1 MRKEWYLLI
10 DLFFYFLFPF
20 VIWETCR
27 QFINDYLAIILSVLP
42 GIVYSL
48 YRLFHSMEL
57 NFTRMFLLAN
67 IIGELIVNLFSGSAL
82 QLLWNLAF
90 YSLGLAILY
99 LVSCFINKPLFLYFA
114 LDILVTQGYDRN
126 ITKEMLKETN
136 SLSIL
141 KIMTITNSINQ
152 LSYAILLMLMIS
164 IKGIEAYS
172 YSMIMEQI
180 LNLAVSVISV
190 CGFYFIY
197 KNINEIKLVHQIK
210 SHGPRRKKVPK
221 LSYLWV
227 PNHYESNYFFL
238 SNQ

>member
-1 MRKEWYLLI
+1 M
-10 DLFFYFLFPF
+10 
-20 VIWETCR
+20 
-27 QFINDYLAIILSVLP
+27 
-42 GIVYSL
+42 
-48 YRLFHSMEL
+48 
-57 NFTRMFLLAN
+57 
-67 IIGELIVNLFSGSAL
+67 
-82 QLLWNLAF
+82 
-90 YSLGLAILY
+90 Y
-99 LVSCFINKPLFLYFA
+99 LVSCIINKPLFLYFA
-114 LDILVTQGYDRN
+114 LDILVTQGYDRD

-180 LNLAVSVISV
+180 LNLTVSVISV
-190 CGFYFIY
+190 SGFYFIY

-221 LSYLWV
+221 LSYLWFQ
-227 PNHYESNYFFL
+227 NHYESNYFFL